1 MTVSKK
7 QQAHVTAYV
16 KAHYDRISLT
26 VKQGKLDQ
34 IKAHAAIMGESV
46 NAFIGRAVD
55 EAMERDV
62 PTK

>member
-62 PTK
+62 PPK

>member
-34 IKAHAAIMGESV
+34 I
-46 NAFIGRAVD
+46 RAVD

-62 PTK
+62 PPK